1 MRDDPYTQKSMEAA
15 RSEAHAGG
23 DRFDGLHEEATAAV
37 DGGATSLRRIRERY
51 REAYDEKLARWQ
63 TLRDDL
69 ERLEG
74 ESDAGGSVAG
84 RVAGADDM
92 SAGTAEAPVGIDQ
105 ARTRAMHR
113 DVDQLVVELAEHQ
126 AELGRLELAQR
137 TLERTRLFLE
147 HRDATLVAEAG
158 EPATTDDIA
167 MRIVESEEAERSRL
181 AQEIHDGPAQSLS
194 NAIFQV
200 EYIERVLATDPLL
213 AGTELRH
220 LRVLLRRELGDMRAF
235 ISQLRPP
242 LLDEVGL
249 DAAIIDAVEHARTIT
264 GLTITTW
271 LDGSADGLSESART
285 VVLRVV
291 QEALQNVRKH
301 ASAANVTVSTSV
313 GADGFVLEVRDDGR
327 GFDSEAVA
335 AQGRRHFGLQFMHE
349 RAELIGARLDVRSR
363 PDGGTVVRLTIP
375 TDGATGAEESR

>member
-1 MRDDPYTQKSMEAA
+1 MRDDPYTPKSMEAA

-37 DGGATSLRRIRERY
+37 GEGASSLQRIRERY
-51 REAYDEKLARWQ
+51 QEAYDEKLARWQ

-74 ESDAGGSVAG
+74 GRSTEPSSTDDTAGEGIVIA
-84 RVAGADDM
+84 V
-92 SAGTAEAPVGIDQ
+92 TPAPIGIDER
-105 ARTRAMHR
+105 RTRVLR
-113 DVDQLVVELAEHQ
+113 QEVDRLVWELADHQ
-126 AELGRLELAQR
+126 AELGRIDLTLR
-137 TLERTRLFLE
+137 TFERSRRFLDRGGE
-147 HRDATLVAEAG
+147 PMFAEADA
-158 EPATTDDIA
+158 PATNADVA

-200 EYIERVLATDPLL
+200 EFIERVMATDPRL
-213 AGTELRH
+213 AGTELRQ
-220 LRVLLRRELGDMRAF
+220 LRVLLRRELGDMRTF

-242 LLDEVGL
+242 RLDEVGL
-249 DAAIIDAVEHARTIT
+249 DAAIDDAVEHARAVSSVV
-264 GLTITTW
+264 ITTS
-271 LDGSADGLSESART
+271 LDGTTDDLNEAART

-301 ASAANVTVSTSV
+301 ASATNVRISTSV
-313 GADGFVLEVRDDGR
+313 DIDGFALEVRDDGR
-327 GFDSEAVA
+327 GFDSETVA
-335 AQGRRHFGLQFMHE
+335 AQGRRHFGLQFMRE
-349 RAELIGARLDVRSR
+349 RAELIGARLDIRSR

-375 TDGATGAEESR
+375 TDGATGAEEST

>member
-1 MRDDPYTQKSMEAA
+1 MRDDPYTPKSMEAA

-23 DRFDGLHEEATAAV
+23 DRFDGLQRAATAAV
-37 DGGATSLRRIRERY
+37 GEGAASLRRIRERY

-69 ERLEG
+69 ERLA
-74 ESDAGGSVAG
+74 SDPDGGASGTGDGDAEVS
-84 RVAGADDM
+84 AD
-92 SAGTAEAPVGIDQ
+92 APVGIDQ
-105 ARTRAMHR
+105 ARTRALQR
-113 DVDQLVVELAEHQ
+113 DLDRLVLELADHQAELARLELAEH
-126 AELGRLELAQR
+126 
-137 TLERTRLFLE
+137 TLERTRLFIE
-147 HRDATLVAEAG
+147 RGDETLLSEPDG
-158 EPATTDDIA
+158 PATTEDMA

-181 AQEIHDGPAQSLS
+181 AQEVHDGPAQSLT

-200 EYIERVLATDPLL
+200 EYIERVLATDPRL
-213 AGTELRH
+213 AATELRH
-220 LRVLLRRELGDMRAF
+220 LRVLLRRELGDMRLF

-249 DAAIIDAVEHARTIT
+249 DAAIVDAVEHARTVS
-264 GLTITTW
+264 GLTITTF
-271 LDGSADGLSESART
+271 LDGPADGLSEAART
-285 VVLRVV
+285 VVLRVA

-301 ASAANVTVSTSV
+301 ASASNVTISTSV
-313 GADGFVLEVRDDGR
+313 GVDGFVLEVRDDGR

-335 AQGRRHFGLQFMHE
+335 AQGRRHFGLQFMRE

-375 TDGATGAEESR
+375 TDGAMGVEEST

>member
-1 MRDDPYTQKSMEAA
+1 MRDDPYTPKSMEAA

-37 DGGATSLRRIRERY
+37 GEGASSLQRIRERY
-51 REAYDEKLARWQ
+51 QEAYDEKLARWQ

-74 ESDAGGSVAG
+74 GRSPEPSSTDDIAGEGSVIAI
-84 RVAGADDM
+84 
-92 SAGTAEAPVGIDQ
+92 TPAPIGIDER
-105 ARTRAMHR
+105 RTRVLR
-113 DVDQLVVELAEHQ
+113 QEVDRLVWELADHG
-126 AELGRLELAQR
+126 AELGRIDLTLR
-137 TLERTRLFLE
+137 TFGQARRFLDRGGE
-147 HRDATLVAEAG
+147 PMFAEADAT
-158 EPATTDDIA
+158 ATNADIA

-200 EYIERVLATDPLL
+200 EFIERVMATDPRL
-213 AGTELRH
+213 AGTELRQ
-220 LRVLLRRELGDMRAF
+220 LRVLLRRELGDMRTF

-242 LLDEVGL
+242 RLDEVGL
-249 DAAIIDAVEHARTIT
+249 DAAIDDAVENARAVSSVV
-264 GLTITTW
+264 ITTS
-271 LDGSADGLSESART
+271 LHGPTDDLGEAART

-301 ASAANVTVSTSV
+301 ASATNVRITTLV
-313 GADGFVLEVRDDGR
+313 ADEGFVLEVRDDGR

-335 AQGRRHFGLQFMHE
+335 AQGRRHFGLQFMRE
-349 RAELIGARLDVRSR
+349 RAELIGARLDLRSR

-375 TDGATGAEESR
+375 TDGATGVEEST

>member
-1 MRDDPYTQKSMEAA
+1 MRDDPYTPKSMEAA

-37 DGGATSLRRIRERY
+37 GEGASSLQRIRERY
-51 REAYDEKLARWQ
+51 QEAYDEKLARWQ

-74 ESDAGGSVAG
+74 G
-84 RVAGADDM
+84 RSTEPSSTD
-92 SAGTAEAPVGIDQ
+92 GTASEGIVIAVTPAPIGIDER
-105 ARTRAMHR
+105 RTRVLR
-113 DVDQLVVELAEHQ
+113 QEVDRLVWELADHQ
-126 AELGRLELAQR
+126 AELGRIDLTLR
-137 TLERTRLFLE
+137 TFERSRRFLDRGGE
-147 HRDATLVAEAG
+147 PMFAEADA
-158 EPATTDDIA
+158 PATNADVA

-200 EYIERVLATDPLL
+200 EFIERVMATDPRL
-213 AGTELRH
+213 AGTELRQ
-220 LRVLLRRELGDMRAF
+220 LRVLLRRELGDMRTF

-242 LLDEVGL
+242 RLDEVGL
-249 DAAIIDAVEHARTIT
+249 DAAIDDAVEHARAVSSVV
-264 GLTITTW
+264 ITTSLEGPTDD
-271 LDGSADGLSESART
+271 LDEAART

-301 ASAANVTVSTSV
+301 ASATNVRISTSV
-313 GADGFVLEVRDDGR
+313 DIDGFALEVRDDGR
-327 GFDSEAVA
+327 GFDSETVA
-335 AQGRRHFGLQFMHE
+335 AQGRRHFGLQFMRE
-349 RAELIGARLDVRSR
+349 RAELIGARLDIRSR

-375 TDGATGAEESR
+375 TDGATGAEEST

>member
-1 MRDDPYTQKSMEAA
+1 MRDDPYTPKSMEAA

-23 DRFDGLHEEATAAV
+23 DRFDGLQSAATAAV
-37 DGGATSLRRIRERY
+37 GEGAVALRRIRERY

-74 ESDAGGSVAG
+74 DPDAGGP
-84 RVAGADDM
+84 
-92 SAGTAEAPVGIDQ
+92 GTGDGEVSSPSAEAPVGIDQ
-105 ARTRAMHR
+105 ARTRALQR
-113 DVDQLVVELAEHQ
+113 DLDRLVFELADHQAELARLELAEH
-126 AELGRLELAQR
+126 
-137 TLERTRLFLE
+137 TLERTRLFIE
-147 HRDATLVAEAG
+147 RGDETLLSQPDG
-158 EPATTDDIA
+158 PATTEDMA

-181 AQEIHDGPAQSLS
+181 AQEVHDGPAQSLT

-200 EYIERVLATDPLL
+200 EYIERVLATDPRL
-213 AGTELRH
+213 AATELRH
-220 LRVLLRRELGDMRAF
+220 LRVLLRRELGDMRLF

-249 DAAIIDAVEHARTIT
+249 DAAILDAVEHARTVS
-264 GLTITTW
+264 GLPITTF
-271 LDGSADGLSESART
+271 LDGSADGLSEAART
-285 VVLRVV
+285 VVLRVA
-291 QEALQNVRKH
+291 QEALQNVHKH
-301 ASAANVTVSTSV
+301 ASASNVTISTSV
-313 GADGFVLEVRDDGR
+313 GVDGFVLEVRDDGR

-335 AQGRRHFGLQFMHE
+335 AQGRRHFGLQFMRE
-349 RAELIGARLDVRSR
+349 RAELIGARLDLRSR

>member
-1 MRDDPYTQKSMEAA
+1 MRDDPYTPKSMEAA

-37 DGGATSLRRIRERY
+37 GEGAISLQRIRERY
-51 REAYDEKLARWQ
+51 QEAYDEKLARWQ

-74 ESDAGGSVAG
+74 G
-84 RVAGADDM
+84 R
-92 SAGTAEAPVGIDQ
+92 SAEPSSTDGTAGEGIVIAVTPTPIGIDER
-105 ARTRAMHR
+105 RTRVLR
-113 DVDQLVVELAEHQ
+113 QEVDRLVWELADHQ
-126 AELGRLELAQR
+126 AELGRIDLTLR
-137 TLERTRLFLE
+137 TFERSRRFLDRGGE
-147 HRDATLVAEAG
+147 PMFAEADA
-158 EPATTDDIA
+158 PATNADVA

-200 EYIERVLATDPLL
+200 EFIERVMATDPRL
-213 AGTELRH
+213 AGTELRQ
-220 LRVLLRRELGDMRAF
+220 LRVLLRRELGDMRTF

-242 LLDEVGL
+242 RLDEVGL
-249 DAAIIDAVEHARTIT
+249 DAAIDDAVEHARAVSSVV
-264 GLTITTW
+264 ITTSLEGPTDD
-271 LDGSADGLSESART
+271 LDEAART

-301 ASAANVTVSTSV
+301 ASATNVRISTSV
-313 GADGFVLEVRDDGR
+313 DIDGFALEVRDDGR
-327 GFDSEAVA
+327 GFDSETVA
-335 AQGRRHFGLQFMHE
+335 AQGRRHFGLQFMRE
-349 RAELIGARLDVRSR
+349 RAELIGARLDIRSR

-375 TDGATGAEESR
+375 TDGATGAEEST